1 MRIVNWNA
9 LLESLDDESFL
20 MECAAMTSWSRS
32 TGAVRRWF
40 GLLAAVLSL
49 TAAAADDGVGAGS
62 RRRPGGLHYAVR
74 EELRVGTRV
83 ADVVADARLHRHGAA
98 ALRTMRFRLLNQ
110 PRGGLVVDET
120 TGVLSVGSRLDREQL
135 CPGVDDQLCPGVDD
149 LCQIRLDVAVQPMTY
164 FQIIKV
170 KLPPNISRKL
180 SFSGQLTW
188 EIMRQ

>member
-1 MRIVNWNA
+1 
-9 LLESLDDESFL
+9 LLESLDDESFP

-32 TGAVRRWF
+32 TGAVRRWL
-40 GLLAAVLSL
+40 GLLAAILSL

-83 ADVVADARLHRHGAA
+83 ADVVADARLHRHGAP

-135 CPGVDDQLCPGVDD
+135 CPGVNEQLCPGVDD

-170 KLPPNISRKL
+170 KLQPNISQKL
-180 SFSGQLTW
+180 SFSGQLT
-188 EIMRQ
+188 